1 LTYSSSVDQVV
12 TILSGVGYARVSVPF
27 SLAGLIF
34 NVAAAM
40 IGTDRSSD
48 LVIIEDTVE
57 TAPREIQVRIESIAR
72 AMDVLDSKR
81 PITAILVGPHPSA
94 SELEA
99 ISRVSRVL
107 PIGTAS
113 VVSQDEGLRNCLAV
127 LMPLPPFSTGGQLAN
142 PLTEL
147 SDNVDAT
154 DSKISELID
163 AAPLGAAAVATR
175 LRTIIERCLNTQQD
189 SEER

>member
-40 IGTDRSSD
+40 IVADRSSD
-48 LVIIEDTVE
+48 LVIIEDAVE
-57 TAPREIQVRIESIAR
+57 PREIQVRIESIAR

-81 PITAILVGPHPSA
+81 PITAILVGPRPSA

-127 LMPLPPFSTGGQLAN
+127 LMPLPPFSTGGQLAD